1 LTLKLLLDEHYA
13 GLKPYLQAL
22 GVEATTAQ
30 EAGLQGKDDVEVGR
44 FAASSGMVLVTQDE
58 LPAAVSEMLGGR
70 CVHVRQKDIAR
81 LVKLLV
87 EELPP
92 LRHDGPPFDK

>member
-1 LTLKLLLDEHYA
+1 MTLKLLLDEHYA